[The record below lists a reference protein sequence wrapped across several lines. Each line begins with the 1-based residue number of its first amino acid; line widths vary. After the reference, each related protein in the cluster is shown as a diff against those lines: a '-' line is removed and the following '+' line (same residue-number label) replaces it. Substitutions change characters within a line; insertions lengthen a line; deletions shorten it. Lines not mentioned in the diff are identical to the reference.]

1 MGADDLSAL
10 LAADLG
16 GKTVEQTVLT
26 DKIATIGENMAVR
39 RMAKLGGENVVS
51 YVHNAAAPGMGKI
64 GVLVAFTG
72 GDEGF
77 ARQVAMH
84 VAAVNPAALNDDEPR
99 PRLSSKRKSTS
110 RWTSPAKAA
119 SPKR

>member
-16 GKTVEQTVLT
+16 GKTVEQTVT

-84 VAAVNPAALNDDEPR
+84 VAAVNPAALNEDSSTR
-99 PRLSSKRKSTS
+99 RSSKRKSRS

>member
-1 MGADDLSAL
+1 VDGKPVADR
-10 LAADLG
+10 ADR
-16 GKTVEQTVLT
+16 QA
-26 DKIATIGENMAVR
+26 IATVGENMALR
-39 RMAKLGGENVVS
+39 RMAKLSGDNVVS

-84 VAAVNPAALNDDEPR
+84 VAAVNPAALNEAELDPASWR
-99 PRLSSKRKSTS
+99 RKSRS

-119 SPKR
+119 SPKRSSRR